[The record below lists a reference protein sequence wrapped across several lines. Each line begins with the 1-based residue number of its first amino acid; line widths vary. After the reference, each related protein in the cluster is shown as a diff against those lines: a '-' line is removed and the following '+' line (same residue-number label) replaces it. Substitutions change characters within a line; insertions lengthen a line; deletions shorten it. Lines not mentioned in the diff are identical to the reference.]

1 MTEQEQPESPAP
13 IIDEEMTASYKQAIE
28 RAIAHLPVKNGVVN
42 IESIWIETSIPYKIL
57 DELLRRDD
65 LELPDNVDRINLK
78 SSVRAKEQIRKSR
91 RRRKRKPRA
100 KG

>member
-1 MTEQEQPESPAP
+1 MTEQEQRKSPAP
-13 IIDEEMTASYKQAIE
+13 IIDEEMAASYKQAIE
-28 RAIAHLPVKNGVVN
+28 RAISHLPVKNGVVN
-42 IESIWIETSIPYKIL
+42 IDSIWIETSIPYKIL

-78 SSVRAKEQIRKSR
+78 SNVRAKEQIRKSR
-91 RRRKRKPRA
+91 HRRKRKPRA

>member
-1 MTEQEQPESPAP
+1 MTEQEQRESPAP
-13 IIDEEMTASYKQAIE
+13 IIDEEMTASYMQAIE
-28 RAIAHLPVKNGVVN
+28 RAISHLPVKNGVIN
-42 IESIWIETSIPYKIL
+42 IDSIWIETSIPYEIL

-78 SSVRAKEQIRKSR
+78 SNVRAKEQIRKSR